1 MSRNAGKL
9 KLYAFSFAVSNSWLR
24 QSSAFERSVSKTPK
38 TLSLSEDLFH
48 VSNITRRQC
57 WVLYPFRKPH
67 CWFGK
72 MLSKKVDIWVNIY
85 FSKTFYNVGRILT
98 DLKFSFISFFPF
110 SCTGLT
116 SANFKEE
123 GKLKDLIA
131 LFMLV
136 HKKSANISIFAL
148 IILVG
153 MSAFRE
159 ALVLSNLRIFFR
171 LSQCSLLRNE
181 MFCSCCIFELQEC

>member
-1 MSRNAGKL
+1 ML
-9 KLYAFSFAVSNSWLR
+9 
-24 QSSAFERSVSKTPK
+24 P
-38 TLSLSEDLFH
+38 
-48 VSNITRRQC
+48 NI
-57 WVLYPFRKPH
+57 H
-67 CWFGK
+67 
-72 MLSKKVDIWVNIY
+72 
-85 FSKTFYNVGRILT
+85 FSKIFDNVGRILT
-98 DLKFSFISFFPF
+98 GLKFSFISFLPF
-110 SCTGLT
+110 LCMGVTP
-116 SANFKEE
+116 ANFKEE